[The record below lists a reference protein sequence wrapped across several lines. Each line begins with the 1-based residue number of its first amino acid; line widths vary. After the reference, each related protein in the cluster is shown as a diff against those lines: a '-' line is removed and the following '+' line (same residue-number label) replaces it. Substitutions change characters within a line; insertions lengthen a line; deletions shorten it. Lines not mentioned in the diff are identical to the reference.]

1 MGLRERKKQQMRQRL
16 YESALDLF
24 RQRGFD
30 EARVIDVVEAA
41 DVSEATFYN
50 YFPTKDAVLHAAAA
64 EVKELYR
71 EVLSALVARGEEP
84 ALERVK
90 ELVRLIGEAFIA
102 DRELTSSLLGRTPLF
117 FGSTG
122 DDADLDRH
130 NYALLAELFSQ
141 GQAAGEVEPSLDPL
155 QLAEIL
161 TAVFMLTITN
171 WVTNWWGGNHHLEPR
186 LMTAVDIVLNGCR
199 PG

>member
-1 MGLRERKKQQMRQRL
+1 MRQRL

-171 WVTNWWGGNHHLEPR
+171 WVTNWWGGNHHL
-186 LMTAVDIVLNGCR
+186 
-199 PG
+199 